1 MTEPLTGIRVV
12 EVGSGLQGPA
22 AGGLL
27 ADLGAEVFKVE
38 PPEGDASRFHRGVN
52 NFLPAG
58 TPGAQFIASARG
70 KKSLCLDIHNPIGKE
85 VVYRLVERSDIF
97 LSNYREDALERMGL
111 GYEAL
116 RGRNPVIIYGVASG
130 FGPKGPDAAKGMV
143 DGAAQARGGL
153 VAITGDAG
161 GPPMMP
167 GSILADLS
175 GAMQLTLGLMT
186 ALLVRQRWGIGQR
199 VATSSYGSQI
209 WLQMWEI
216 TQSSLTGRPLTRSG
230 SHHPNVPGPY
240 GTYQTADGRSLFFGG
255 ARTEDAWRSFCEFG
269 GIPEAANDPRWDSH
283 AKRNRVDNSSEG
295 PAVRLI
301 VDLVQRAFASRP
313 FYEWMTFFDSQPEIL
328 QSAVVDYAEVL
339 EDPQALANEYIID
352 RNVPLAGRR
361 KVVGQPIHFSETP
374 GVPKEGIPEL
384 GAHTELVMSDLGFK
398 WEEIEAL
405 NELTRN
411 AVRQKFIDLGLEPPY

>member
-1 MTEPLTGIRVV
+1 
-12 EVGSGLQGPA
+12 
-22 AGGLL
+22 
-27 ADLGAEVFKVE
+27 
-38 PPEGDASRFHRGVN
+38 
-52 NFLPAG
+52 
-58 TPGAQFIASARG
+58 
-70 KKSLCLDIHNPIGKE
+70 
-85 VVYRLVERSDIF
+85 
-97 LSNYREDALERMGL
+97 
-111 GYEAL
+111 
-116 RGRNPVIIYGVASG
+116 
-130 FGPKGPDAAKGMV
+130 
-143 DGAAQARGGL
+143 
-153 VAITGDAG
+153 
-161 GPPMMP
+161 MMP

-352 RNVPLAGRR
+352 RNV
-361 KVVGQPIHFSETP
+361 
-374 GVPKEGIPEL
+374 EGIPEL